1 MSATKSD
8 QLPLKNSME
17 KISEV
22 LGTTYVEDVDKIN
35 KQIATIEEK
44 KNEIATKSSIN
55 SELILEDQIELQ
67 NGLKDLI
74 RMNTEMLDILKSD
87 CRIGTPA
94 YTFQAA
100 SLLTSSITTIY
111 KELRE
116 LNQYITDTK
125 IKTNQMG
132 FGDMKKSD
140 TIELTTNQLSDMLT
154 KARENNSMNEIKVD
168 FQVE

>member
-1 MSATKSD
+1 MSAKKSD
-8 QLPLKNSME
+8 LTLKDSME
-17 KISEV
+17 KISHA
-22 LGTTYVEDVDKIN
+22 LGTSFIEDVEKIN

-44 KNEIATKSSIN
+44 KNEITTKSIDDSN
-55 SELILEDQIELQ
+55 SLILADQIELRD
-67 NGLKDLI
+67 GLKALI
-74 RMNTEMLDILKSD
+74 KMNTEVMETLKSNI
-87 CRIGTPA
+87 RIGSQP
-94 YTFQAA
+94 YESQVF
-100 SLLTSSITTIY
+100 SLLVSSLTNAFR
-111 KELRE
+111 ELRE

-168 FQVE
+168 FQIE